1 MRILRKI
8 REQLWVIILK
18 GQMYLFTKSFL
29 ENFLES
35 IIIISASE
43 PIPNNSIYQIVANN
57 FVNKVADNDTDD
69 DDERWNYYAW

>member
-1 MRILRKI
+1 
-8 REQLWVIILK
+8 
-18 GQMYLFTKSFL
+18 MYLFTKSFL

-69 DDERWNYYAW
+69 DDER

>member
-1 MRILRKI
+1 M
-8 REQLWVIILK
+8 IILK
-18 GQMYLFTKSFL
+18 GQMYLFTRSFL

-35 IIIISASE
+35 IIIIIISASE

-69 DDERWNYYAW
+69 DDER